1 LKSLNIL
8 LKEKGITRE
17 KLIRKWSSYQDY
29 MKFIG
34 NRVFSDHV
42 LQKAVERASENF
54 MNNYLKN
61 LRRYPYITRLA
72 DEVRKIKDESIKR
85 IDELIRTAC
94 ENFRENHA
102 ECILARDA
110 EEARKIIGKIVG
122 SGKIIVKSKSLTTEE
137 IMIREY
143 LEKIGNDVYETD
155 LGEFLVQALGP
166 KPMHFTSPALHLTRE
181 RISVFIR
188 RFFNVD
194 INKNNVEKMVEI
206 IREFL
211 RNKYFKADIGI
222 SGANVVAADPGA
234 LFILTNEGNARLA
247 TTIPPIHIA
256 VVGIEKIVPTFQDA
270 FKVSEVIAKYAGYK
284 TLSYVNIVTGPSK
297 TGDIEKTVVYG
308 AQGPK
313 ELYVILLD
321 NGRMKAAKDPIFREA
336 LRCLKCG
343 ACHFACPIYR
353 VLGGFWGG
361 DVYAGGIGLVW
372 TYITDPKW
380 FEKIYP
386 QLFLCLGEKG
396 CTEVCP
402 MNIDTPRLLREIRRR
417 ADSKK

>member
-1 LKSLNIL
+1 M
-8 LKEKGITRE
+8 LKERGITRE
-17 KLIRKWSSYQDY
+17 KLVKRWSSYKEY
-29 MKFIG
+29 MKFIE
-34 NRVFSDHV
+34 NRVFPDNV

-54 MNNYLKN
+54 MENYLKN
-61 LRRYPYITRLA
+61 LNRYPYITKLA
-72 DEVRKIKDESIKR
+72 DEVKKIRDESIKR
-85 IDELIRTAC
+85 IDELIKIAC
-94 ENFRENHA
+94 DNFRENHA
-102 ECILARDA
+102 ECILAKDA
-110 EEARKIIGKIVG
+110 EEARKIIGEIVG
-122 SGKIIVKSKSLTTEE
+122 SGKIVVKSKSLTTEE
-137 IMIREY
+137 IMIREH
-143 LEKIGNDVYETD
+143 LEKLGNDIYETD

-166 KPMHFTSPALHLTRE
+166 KPMHFTSPALHLTKE

-194 INKNNVEKMVEI
+194 VDKNDVKKMVEI

-211 RNKYFKADIGI
+211 RNKYFNADIGI

-247 TTIPPIHIA
+247 TTIPPVHIA
-256 VVGIEKIVPTFQDA
+256 VAGIEKIVPTFQDA

-297 TGDIEKTVVYG
+297 TGDIEKTVIYG

-321 NGRMKAAKDPIFREA
+321 NGRTKTAKDPIFSEA

-343 ACHFACPIYR
+343 ACHFSCPIYR
-353 VLGGFWGG
+353 ILGGFWGG

-396 CTEVCP
+396 CKEVCP
-402 MNIDTPRLLREIRRR
+402 MNINTPKLLREIRRR
-417 ADSKK
+417 IDSKK